1 MGYVFLVA
9 VLVTGGVILFAV
21 THSRRENRLVPRPTL
36 VGARRTLQQSRH
48 VVVSG
53 DQCVCGGILGLSG
66 RVSDKFGPLIGCTGC
81 TRFWTASGHRIRT
94 RPVRRP
100 SPRPGAPVG
109 QGPAGPVSQ
118 TPPDEPPGF

>member
-1 MGYVFLVA
+1 
-9 VLVTGGVILFAV
+9 
-21 THSRRENRLVPRPTL
+21 
-36 VGARRTLQQSRH
+36 
-48 VVVSG
+48 VSG

-100 SPRPGAPVG
+100 SPPGAPVG
-109 QGPAGPVSQ
+109 QSSPVGQ